1 MKAPVPQW
9 VLLMMEPFV
18 SEVLT
23 LKLWW
28 TLLSQKL
35 TQQLNGGHKMASP
48 SLLTKLLLS
57 SFQGNNKFHN
67 EVLPRIKKTNN

>member
-1 MKAPVPQW
+1 MKAPVLQW
-9 VLLMMEPFV
+9 ALLMMEPFV

-28 TLLSQKL
+28 TLLSQNL
-35 TQQLNGGHKMASP
+35 TKQLNGGHKMASP

-57 SFQGNNKFHN
+57 SSQGN
-67 EVLPRIKKTNN
+67 TNFTMRSYQ

>member
-23 LKLWW
+23 LKHWW
-28 TLLSQKL
+28 KLLSQKL
-35 TQQLNGGHKMASP
+35 MQQLNGGQKMASL
-48 SLLTKLLLS
+48 SLLTKLLLF
-57 SFQGNNKFHN
+57 SFQGNRNFI
-67 EVLPRIKKTNN
+67 VRSYQG

>member
-23 LKLWW
+23 LKHWW
-28 TLLSQKL
+28 KLLSQKL
-35 TQQLNGGHKMASP
+35 MQQLNGGHKMASP
-48 SLLTKLLLS
+48 SLLTKQLLFS
-57 SFQGNNKFHN
+57 SQGNRNFI
-67 EVLPRIKKTNN
+67 VRSYQG

>member
-23 LKLWW
+23 LKPWW

-35 TQQLNGGHKMASP
+35 TPQLNGGHKMASL
-48 SLLTKLLLS
+48 SLWTKLLWS
-57 SFQGNNKFHN
+57 SFQGNRNFTM
-67 EVLPRIKKTNN
+67 RSYQG

>member
-35 TQQLNGGHKMASP
+35 TKQLNGVPKMASH

-57 SFQGNNKFHN
+57 SSLGNKNSIMRPYQGLNN
-67 EVLPRIKKTNN
+67 